1 MNKKVL
7 LNTLADYFIT
17 KGKILTKREYMHE
30 TDTPIRHAII
40 TRAISWGRLESM
52 IKRNLPEKYEQI
64 INPVVKEV
72 PEKYEQIINPV
83 VKEVPETYEQII
95 NPVVKEVPKV
105 PSQLLTKGAKNEI

>member
-1 MNKKVL
+1 MNKKAL

-64 INPVVKEV
+64 
-72 PEKYEQIINPV
+72 
-83 VKEVPETYEQII
+83 T

-105 PSQLLTKGAKNEI
+105 PSQLLTKGTKNEI

>member
-1 MNKKVL
+1 MNKKAL

-64 INPVVKEV
+64 TKPIEVV
-72 PEKYEQIINPV
+72 
-83 VKEVPETYEQII
+83 
-95 NPVVKEVPKV
+95 KV
-105 PSQLLTKGAKNEI
+105 PSQLLAKGK